1 MINKLILIRNYTT
14 TILLSP
20 TYSIGFCA
28 IIFIIIQLI
37 TGFILACNYIP
48 STSFSFNIINDIIM
62 RELDLGFLL
71 RYIHINGCAFL
82 FIIIYLHIFR
92 SIYKNSISKTNV
104 YIIGIIMFIILCG
117 ISFTGYSLVFGQL
130 SYWAIVVIC
139 NLITCIPFIGN
150 KLLIIIWGGNIINDN
165 TLQRIFSLH
174 FILPLLI
181 IFLILIHLIFL
192 HIINSTGDIFFIINK
207 YNRINFYPLLL
218 FRDLFIINSLFFLFF
233 YIIFFNSDI
242 FNHTDNYIIANPLIT
257 PNDIMPEF
265 YLLFFYAIIR
275 AIPFKT
281 IGIFFL
287 FQFIIFL
294 FQSFFIFYFYYNIN
308 IYKLATYF
316 IFLLDI
322 IIISYSC
329 LFINHYQTIYIIL
342 ILSFFNF
349 FFYSFL
355 YNNNISLFMLSLL
368 FNYNSQKYLYI
379 LNDNNTIFKFKCL
392 YNIFD
397 YIFVTHPL
405 IYHNQVIILSSKS
418 INLEIFLKEIISYS
432 SNLVNSKVEVY
443 YSEGVINTIIFTTTN
458 KHIFIFC
465 ILS

>member
-1 MINKLILIRNYTT
+1 MINKLIMIRNYTT

-28 IIFIIIQLI
+28 IIMIIIQLI
-37 TGFILACNYIP
+37 TGFILACNFIA
-48 STSFSFNIINDIIM
+48 SIFISFNIINNIIM

-82 FIIIYLHIFR
+82 FIIIYMHIFR
-92 SIYKNSISKTNV
+92 SIYKNSISKINV
-104 YIIGIIMFIILCG
+104 YIVGIIIYIILCG

-150 KLLIIIWGGNIINDN
+150 KLLILIWGGNIINDN

-181 IFLILIHLIFL
+181 IFLIIIHLIFL
-192 HIINSTGDIFFIINK
+192 HIINSTGDQFFIINK

-218 FRDLFIINSLFFLFF
+218 FRDLFIISYILLFFFN
-233 YIIFFNSDI
+233 IIFFNSDI

-265 YLLFFYAIIR
+265 YLLFYYAIIR

-281 IGIFFL
+281 FGIFL
-287 FQFIIFL
+287 LLLFIICL
-294 FQSFFIFYFYYNIN
+294 FHLFYSLYFYSNIN
-308 IYKLATYF
+308 LYKLATYF

-322 IIISYSC
+322 IIMSYSC

-342 ILSFFNF
+342 IFSFFNF
-349 FFYSFL
+349 FFF
-355 YNNNISLFMLSLL
+355 NIISSSNSSLFLL
-368 FNYNSQKYLYI
+368 EIYDSYIEDYDIDYDIDYEYTFNYFYINNHSSFCNYTIEDMIRDNKY
-379 LNDNNTIFKFKCL
+379 N
-392 YNIFD
+392 
-397 YIFVTHPL
+397 
-405 IYHNQVIILSSKS
+405 
-418 INLEIFLKEIISYS
+418 
-432 SNLVNSKVEVY
+432 
-443 YSEGVINTIIFTTTN
+443 
-458 KHIFIFC
+458 
-465 ILS
+465 